1 LESKVEDVNADLM
14 EKLGLAEGVFDER
27 VALITGSARGIG
39 EATARAL
46 AFLGAKIIIVDRLVE
61 QGRAVETSIQKAGG
75 QARFLSCDLS
85 KVSEISRLIPRA
97 QAVFGPVDL
106 LINSAVHVSVAPMV
120 AYDLKEWEYTF
131 AVNARAPFMII
142 KALLPDMIAKGVG
155 TLVNVVAYEGSPL
168 AAIYSASKSATRS
181 MARSVAQEVPPGV
194 PVYAFSYVP
203 GIVDTPLI
211 RDVLVPQMSR
221 VMGAPVDALLA
232 GLVQNPGYPGLMP
245 LDHCATALV
254 YCLAHA
260 KEYNAQVADPFD
272 PLQRFGVIDVPK
284 LEAGNLRAMD
294 VAGAISQDI
303 KYYLRGLTDLNHDL
317 EKRIEVRTNEL
328 ELERARSESLLLN
341 ILPREIAQT
350 LKERPGTIAQ
360 RFDQTS
366 VLFAD
371 MVGFTPLSAEMTPE
385 EMVELLNAIYSFYDS
400 LTEKYGLEKIRTIG
414 DNYMV
419 ASGVPRPRHD
429 HAQALACMALEM
441 CDIFKDEG
449 RLAIDGLNFRIG
461 INSGPLVA
469 GVIGYK
475 KFQYDIW
482 GPTVNTASRMES
494 QGLPGKVQ
502 ITQATYELL
511 KDEFVC
517 EPRGTLE
524 VKGVG
529 EVETWLLVGRGR
541 DEVCRAAV

>member
-1 LESKVEDVNADLM
+1 M
-14 EKLGLAEGVFDER
+14 
-27 VALITGSARGIG
+27 
-39 EATARAL
+39 
-46 AFLGAKIIIVDRLVE
+46 
-61 QGRAVETSIQKAGG
+61 
-75 QARFLSCDLS
+75 
-85 KVSEISRLIPRA
+85 IPRA
-97 QAVFGPVDL
+97 QAVFGTVDL
-106 LINSAVHVSVAPMV
+106 LINSAVHVSIAPLV
-120 AYDLKEWEYTF
+120 AYDLKEWEYTV
-131 AVNARAPFMII
+131 AVNARAPFLII
-142 KALLPDMIAKGVG
+142 KALLPGMIAKGSG
-155 TLVNVVAYEGSPL
+155 TLVNIVAYEGGPL
-168 AAIYSASKSATRS
+168 AAIYSATKSASRS

-194 PVYAFSYVP
+194 PVYAFSFVP

-211 RDVLVPQMSR
+211 HDVIVPQMSQ
-221 VMGAPVDALLA
+221 VMGLPEEDLLA
-232 GLVQNPGYPGLMP
+232 GLSQNPGYAGLLP
-245 LDHCATALV
+245 TDHCATALV

-260 KEYNAQVADPFD
+260 EEYNAQVADPFD

-284 LEAGNLRAMD
+284 LEADNLRALD
-294 VAGAISQDI
+294 VAGAVSQDI
-303 KYYLRGLTDLNHDL
+303 KYYLRGLSDLNHDL
-317 EKRIEVRTNEL
+317 ENRIEVRTHEL

-341 ILPREIAQT
+341 ILPAEIAQT
-350 LKERPGTIAQ
+350 LKEGPGTIAQ
-360 RFDQTS
+360 RFDQAS

-385 EMVELLNAIYSFYDS
+385 EMVELLNTIYSFYDS

-419 ASGVPRPRHD
+419 ASGVPRPRPD
-429 HAQALACMALEM
+429 HAKALARMALEM
-441 CDIFKDEG
+441 RDYFKDAS

-517 EPRGTLE
+517 EPRGRLE

-529 EVETWLLVGRGR
+529 EVQTWFLAG
-541 DEVCRAAV
+541 EK

>member
-1 LESKVEDVNADLM
+1 VEAVNIDLM
-14 EKLGLAEGVFDER
+14 EKLGLSEGIFAGR
-27 VALITGSARGIG
+27 VALVTGSARGIG

-46 AFLGAKIIIVDRLVE
+46 AFLGAKIIIVDRQVE
-61 QGRAVETSIQKAGG
+61 QGRAVANSIRKAGG
-75 QARFLSCDLS
+75 QARFLRCDLS

-106 LINSAVHVSVAPMV
+106 LINSAVHVSVAPLI
-120 AYDLKEWEYTF
+120 AYDLKEWEYTV
-131 AVNARAPFMII
+131 AVNARAPFLLI
-142 KALLPDMIAKGVG
+142 KAFLPGMIAKGVG

-168 AAIYSASKSATRS
+168 AAIYAATKSATRS
-181 MARSVAQEVPPGV
+181 MARSVAQEIPPGV
-194 PVYAFSYVP
+194 PVYAFSFGP

-211 RDVLVPQMSR
+211 HDVLVPQMSQ
-221 VMGAPVDALLA
+221 VMDLPVDVIEEGLA
-232 GLVQNPGYPGLMP
+232 QNPGYPGLLP
-245 LDHCATALV
+245 SDHCATALV

-260 KEYNAQVADPFD
+260 EEYNAQVADPFD
-272 PLQRFGVIDVPK
+272 PLQHFGVINVPK

-294 VAGAISQDI
+294 VAGAVSQDI
-303 KYYLRGLTDLNHDL
+303 KYYLQGLTDLNHDL
-317 EKRIEVRTNEL
+317 ENRIEVRTHEL
-328 ELERARSESLLLN
+328 QLERARSENLLLN

-360 RFDQTS
+360 RYDQAS

-385 EMVELLNAIYSFYDS
+385 EMVELLNTIYSFYDS

-414 DNYMV
+414 DSYMV
-419 ASGVPRPRHD
+419 ASGVPRPRPD
-429 HAQALACMALEM
+429 HAKALAHMALEM
-441 CDIFKDEG
+441 RDYFKGEG
-449 RLAIDGLNFRIG
+449 QLVIEGLNFRIG

-469 GVIGYK
+469 GVIGHK

-529 EVETWLLVGRGR
+529 KVETWFLVDGEGGMR
-541 DEVCRAAV
+541 

>member
-1 LESKVEDVNADLM
+1 
-14 EKLGLAEGVFDER
+14 
-27 VALITGSARGIG
+27 
-39 EATARAL
+39 
-46 AFLGAKIIIVDRLVE
+46 
-61 QGRAVETSIQKAGG
+61 
-75 QARFLSCDLS
+75 
-85 KVSEISRLIPRA
+85 
-97 QAVFGPVDL
+97 VDL

-131 AVNARAPFMII
+131 AVNTRAPFLLI
-142 KALLPDMIAKGVG
+142 KALLPGMIAKGAG
-155 TLVNVVAYEGSPL
+155 ALVNIVAYEGGAL
-168 AAIYSASKSATRS
+168 ASIYAASKSASRS

-211 RDVLVPQMSR
+211 HDVLVPQLSQF
-221 VMGAPVDALLA
+221 MGVPMDELLA
-232 GLVQNPGYPGLMP
+232 GLAQNPGYPGLLP
-245 LDHCATALV
+245 PDHCATALV

-272 PLQRFGVIDVPK
+272 PLQRFGVINVPK
-284 LEAGNLRAMD
+284 LDEGNLRALD
-294 VAGAISQDI
+294 VAGAVSQDI

-317 EKRIEVRTNEL
+317 EKRIEVRTHEL

-341 ILPREIAQT
+341 ILPPEIAQI
-350 LKERPGTIAQ
+350 LKENPGTIAQ
-360 RFDQTS
+360 RFDQAS

-385 EMVELLNAIYSFYDS
+385 EMVELLNTIYSFYDS
-400 LTEKYGLEKIRTIG
+400 LIDKFGLEKIRTIG

-419 ASGVPRPRHD
+419 ASGVPRPRPD
-429 HAQALACMALEM
+429 HAKALARMALEM
-441 CDIFKDEG
+441 RDYFNDADQ
-449 RLAIDGLNFRIG
+449 LAIEGLNFRIG

-469 GVIGYK
+469 GVIGHK

-529 EVETWLLVGRGR
+529 DLETWFLLGVRG
-541 DEVCRAAV
+541 

>member
-1 LESKVEDVNADLM
+1 MSQVM
-14 EKLGLAEGVFDER
+14 
-27 VALITGSARGIG
+27 
-39 EATARAL
+39 
-46 AFLGAKIIIVDRLVE
+46 
-61 QGRAVETSIQKAGG
+61 
-75 QARFLSCDLS
+75 
-85 KVSEISRLIPRA
+85 
-97 QAVFGPVDL
+97 
-106 LINSAVHVSVAPMV
+106 
-120 AYDLKEWEYTF
+120 
-131 AVNARAPFMII
+131 
-142 KALLPDMIAKGVG
+142 
-155 TLVNVVAYEGSPL
+155 
-168 AAIYSASKSATRS
+168 
-181 MARSVAQEVPPGV
+181 GV
-194 PVYAFSYVP
+194 PV
-203 GIVDTPLI
+203 
-211 RDVLVPQMSR
+211 DV
-221 VMGAPVDALLA
+221 LLA
-232 GLVQNPGYPGLMP
+232 GLAQNPGYPGLLP
-245 LDHCATALV
+245 PDHCATALV

-260 KEYNAQVADPFD
+260 EEYNSQVADPFD
-272 PLQRFGVIDVPK
+272 PLQRFGVINVPK

-294 VAGAISQDI
+294 VAGAVSQDI
-303 KYYLRGLTDLNHDL
+303 KYYLQGLTDLNHDL
-317 EKRIEVRTNEL
+317 EKRIEVRTHEL

-341 ILPREIAQT
+341 ILPQEIAQT
-350 LKERPGTIAQ
+350 LKERSGTIAQ
-360 RFDQTS
+360 RFDQAS

-385 EMVELLNAIYSFYDS
+385 EMVELLNTIYSFYDS

-419 ASGVPRPRHD
+419 ASGVPRVRPD
-429 HAQALACMALEM
+429 HAKALARMALEM
-441 CDIFKDEG
+441 CDIFKDAG
-449 RLAIDGLNFRIG
+449 RLPIDGLNFRIG

-529 EVETWLLVGRGR
+529 EVETWFLVGEEGTS
-541 DEVCRAAV
+541 

>member
-1 LESKVEDVNADLM
+1 LEGNVENVNTDLM
-14 EKLGLAEGVFDER
+14 EKLGLAKGTFDGQ

-46 AFLGAKIIIVDRLVE
+46 AFLGAKIVIVDLLVE
-61 QGRAVETSIQKAGG
+61 QGRAVANSIRKMGG
-75 QARFLSCDLS
+75 QAHFLRCDLS
-85 KVSEISRLIPRA
+85 KVSEISRMIPRA
-97 QAVFGPVDL
+97 QALFGPVDL

-131 AVNARAPFMII
+131 AVNARAPFLII
-142 KALLPDMIAKGVG
+142 KALLPGMIAKGGG

-168 AAIYSASKSATRS
+168 AAIYAASKSATRS

-211 RDVLVPQMSR
+211 HDVLVPQMSQ
-221 VMGAPVDALLA
+221 VMGLPVDVLLA
-232 GLVQNPGYPGLMP
+232 GLAQNPGYPGLLP
-245 LDHCATALV
+245 PDHCATALV

-272 PLQRFGVIDVPK
+272 PLQRFGVIKVPK
-284 LEAGNLRAMD
+284 LEAGDLRALD
-294 VAGAISQDI
+294 VAGAVSQDI
-303 KYYLRGLTDLNHDL
+303 KYYLQGLTDLNHDL
-317 EKRIEVRTNEL
+317 ETRIEVRTNEL

-341 ILPREIAQT
+341 ILPREIAQI
-350 LKERPGTIAQ
+350 LKERSGTIAQ
-360 RFDQTS
+360 SFDQAS

-385 EMVELLNAIYSFYDS
+385 DMVELLNKIYTFYDS
-400 LTEKYGLEKIRTIG
+400 LTEKYGLEKIRTMG

-419 ASGVPRPRHD
+419 ASGVPRPSPD
-429 HAQALACMALEM
+429 HAVALARMALEM
-441 CDIFKDEG
+441 RDIFKDANQF
-449 RLAIDGLNFRIG
+449 AIEGLNFRIG

-469 GVIGYK
+469 GVIGFK

-482 GPTVNTASRMES
+482 GPTVNIASRMES

-517 EPRGTLE
+517 EPRGTLD

-529 EVETWLLVGRGR
+529 EVETWFLVGRR
-541 DEVCRAAV
+541 DEV